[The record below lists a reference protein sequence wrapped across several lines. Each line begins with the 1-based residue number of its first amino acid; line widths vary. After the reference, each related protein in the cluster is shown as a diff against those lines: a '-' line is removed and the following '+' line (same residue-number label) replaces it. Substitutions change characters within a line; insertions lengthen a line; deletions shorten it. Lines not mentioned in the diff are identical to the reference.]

1 MGRVLESLNEL
12 VFQAEPNILMHPFHM
27 VGVAGVFGGSLF
39 SAMHDMVTAHGYFG
53 RLLFQYAYFSNSR
66 ALHFFLAIWPVVG
79 IWLTALWISTMAFN
93 LNGFHFNR
101 HPRSTAVIDPRAP
114 LLS

>member
-1 MGRVLESLNEL
+1 MTRAPDLADTLRAIAFRVTTENVLANLGYKFGQDEETYN
-12 VFQAEPNILMHPFHM
+12 M
-27 VGVAGVFGGSLF
+27 VAS
-39 SAMHDMVTAHGYFG
+39 HGYFG

-79 IWLTALWISTMAFN
+79 IWLTALGISTMAFN

-101 HPRSTAVIDPRAP
+101 HPKSTAVIDPRAP